1 MDLYYL
7 RRKECLYMQQER
19 KIKLHSLQEVKD
31 FVLAAT
37 TCEFDV
43 DVCYNRVVVDGKSIL
58 GVLGMDLNRVLT
70 VQFSG
75 CNNGFEDI
83 LDKYSVA

>member
-1 MDLYYL
+1 
-7 RRKECLYMQQER
+7 MQQER

-37 TCEFDV
+37 TCDFDV

-58 GVLGMDLNRVLT
+58 GIYTMDLSAPVTLIIYDE
-70 VQFSG
+70 
-75 CNNGFEDI
+75 EDFVEKEI
-83 LDKYSVA
+83 GEFVV